1 MNDHILLTKFV
12 GSAGAA
18 SLVRRFPKRFRDR
31 FSSGFLSGVFDA
43 EEDLSAE
50 EACGILAALPEVSGI
65 TRLGSGGFY
74 QGLWDFLRA
83 TGKGCFVDLNR
94 VPIHQETVE
103 LANFLQ
109 EDPYTLYSAGCVLA
123 ATDRPEEAVE
133 RLRSAGIPAAVIGEV
148 RRAPEKTVL
157 RDGEPTFLRR
167 PERDLL
173 ERMG

>member
-1 MNDHILLTKFV
+1 MSDGILVTGFA

-18 SLVRRFPKRFRDR
+18 SLVRRFPER
-31 FSSGFLSGVFDA
+31 FSGRFSRAFLSTVFDV
-43 EEDLSAE
+43 EERLSTE
-50 EACGILAALPEVSGI
+50 EACRVLEALPGTSCV
-65 TRLGSGGFY
+65 TRLGRGGFY
-74 QGLWDFLRA
+74 QGLWDFLRV

-103 LANFLQ
+103 IMNFLQ
-109 EDPYTLYSAGCVLA
+109 ADPYTLYSAGCVLA
-123 ATDRPEEAVE
+123 AAERPEETVE
-133 RLRSAGIPAAVIGEV
+133 RLRSAGIPAAIIGEV

>member
-1 MNDHILLTKFV
+1 MSDALLVTKFV

-31 FSSGFLSGVFDA
+31 FSSGFLSRIFDA
-43 EEDLSAE
+43 EAELSAE
-50 EACGILAALPEVSGI
+50 EACVILEALPGTSGV
-65 TRLGSGGFY
+65 TRLGAGGFY
-74 QGLWDFLRA
+74 QGLWDYLHS
-83 TGKGCFVDLNR
+83 TGNGCFIDLNR

-123 ATDRPEEAVE
+123 ATERPEEAVE
-133 RLRSAGIPAAVIGEV
+133 RLRTAGIPAAIIGEV

-167 PERDLL
+167 PERDIL